1 MARAGDP
8 LARHGADARR
18 AERPATTNG
27 LRDYDVQ
34 VLVHGA
40 WTTVASVRGNTL
52 RTITSGFPPVTTSAV
67 RLLITDSNDDGYSRV
82 VELEGFSA

>member
-1 MARAGDP
+1 
-8 LARHGADARR
+8 
-18 AERPATTNG
+18 
-27 LRDYDVQ
+27 